1 MRWRRYLLAGL
12 TTVVLSTATQGQ
24 GPQTYDVELLQ
35 IESGGVRHEF
45 TVEIA
50 LTPAQQTQG
59 LMFRQTMRRDAGML
73 FLYKQAR
80 YANMWMRNTI
90 LPLDMLFIET
100 TGRISRIVKRTV
112 PQSLETISSRGPVL
126 AVLELNAGTVERFG
140 ISVGD
145 RVLHSAFDV
154 GR

>member
-1 MRWRRYLLAGL
+1 MRLQKYVFSLLA
-12 TTVVLSTATQGQ
+12 TVVLATTVEAQGL
-24 GPQTYDVELLQ
+24 QTYDVEFLE
-35 IESGGVRHEF
+35 IESEGVRHKF
-45 TVEIA
+45 TVEMA

-59 LMFRQTMRRDAGML
+59 LMFRQTMSGDAGML
-73 FLYKQAR
+73 FLYKQVR

-90 LPLDMLFIET
+90 LPLDMLFIEA

-145 RVLHSAFDV
+145 RVLHSVFDV